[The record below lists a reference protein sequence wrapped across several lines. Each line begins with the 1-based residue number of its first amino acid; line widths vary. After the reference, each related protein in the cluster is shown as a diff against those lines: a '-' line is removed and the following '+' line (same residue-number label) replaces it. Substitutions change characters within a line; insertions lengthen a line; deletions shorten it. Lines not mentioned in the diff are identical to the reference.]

1 MMQQLAPFSSTLEGY
16 LIGNYNI
23 HSMSR
28 DIHRNHQRHK
38 SDRHHNHKP
47 PRRIVGLA
55 GLHRILT
62 STFVQILVLM
72 QSVFL
77 VTSQAFPVGCEW
89 RFVLNIIY
97 ECKLLNSG
105 ETCTN
110 NYQPDQPIND
120 IKCTL
125 LQDR

>member
-1 MMQQLAPFSSTLEGY
+1 MAVNNDRRECDCSSMKLTQNDNMMQQLAPFSSTLEGY

-28 DIHRNHQRHK
+28 DTHRNHQRHK

-47 PRRIVGLA
+47 SIRIVGLA

-62 STFVQILVLM
+62 STLVQILILM

-89 RFVLNIIY
+89 RFVLY
-97 ECKLLNSG
+97 
-105 ETCTN
+105 
-110 NYQPDQPIND
+110 YV
-120 IKCTL
+120 
-125 LQDR
+125 